1 MAEARTIKWLV
12 TGNTTKG
19 AVVVYV
25 RADKT
30 FALAPD
36 EAARF
41 DDKDAAEALRKDV
54 ALRGHEIADPYLMGV
69 AETPRV
75 LDLLSTRERIR
86 AQGPTVRVRRPDPVA
101 H

>member
-1 MAEARTIKWLV
+1 MAAQKTVKWVV
-12 TGNTTKG
+12 TGNTTKD

-30 FALAPD
+30 LARVVD
-36 EAARF
+36 EAACF
-41 DDKDAAEALRKDV
+41 DDKDAAEALRKA
-54 ALRGHEIADPYLMGV
+54 ALTLEHEISDPYLMEV
-69 AETPRV
+69 AETPQG
-75 LDLLSTRERIR
+75 LDLLTARERIR